1 MINPFK
7 YVSLRRRVAF
17 TVWVLNIVLC
27 LIILAFVL
35 R

>member
-7 YVSLRRRVAF
+7 HVSLRRRVAF

-27 LIILAFVL
+27 SIILAFVL